1 MAWAGGISHKN
12 FSELHENLSDILD
25 SLMGLAGFADSS
37 VGQKA
42 REDNQMIKDSIMI
55 VSNEFPLKLADGTEL
70 TPFLIFKS
78 MNRGIYGPGITWSL
92 KSINADPQMEVYIV
106 NNGGE
111 ECMLGLL
118 SLNKEYPFTCIF
130 RETLKEKINGWF
142 VKQDV
147 DFEEYKKFSDQFH
160 MVSGDPSE
168 IRSFLWNKPLDELT
182 AFPAMEAE
190 INRRHC
196 LFRNSPKP
204 VSREE
209 AQSFTLLA
217 KKLMKILS

>member
-1 MAWAGGISHKN
+1 
-12 FSELHENLSDILD
+12 
-25 SLMGLAGFADSS
+25 
-37 VGQKA
+37 
-42 REDNQMIKDSIMI
+42 MI
-55 VSNEFPLKLADGTEL
+55 VSDEFPLKLADCTEL

-130 RETLKEKINGWF
+130 RETLKEKINDWF

-147 DFEEYKKFSDQFH
+147 DFEEFKKFSDQFH

-182 AFPAMEAE
+182 AFPEMEAE
-190 INRRHC
+190 INRRSAHAGGAASGRTRQRVNPG
-196 LFRNSPKP
+196 LHS
-204 VSREE
+204 VSDPTSANRC
-209 AQSFTLLA
+209 ARPA
-217 KKLMKILS
+217 AR